1 MDHIAGLLKENNRFE
16 LLNIST
22 ERGEISAN
30 IKRPKKGLLVLTV
43 VSVRPFRTAVDIS
56 VSFDT
61 LIGIDFGQSE
71 KLILSLYKEL
81 DQHFEYVGSGLAD
94 KL

>member
-1 MDHIAGLLKENNRFE
+1 MNKIEEILNQSNQFQ
-16 LLNIST
+16 LLNVST

-30 IKRPKKGLLVLTV
+30 IKRPRKGLLVFTV
-43 VSVRPFRTAVDIS
+43 VSVRPYRTAVDIS

-61 LIGIDFGQSE
+61 ILGVDFGRSH
-71 KLILSLYKEL
+71 KLIQSLYKEL
-81 DQHFEYVGSGLAD
+81 EQHFEYVGSGLAD